1 MNKRYGKFL
10 RERNYNWRSQK
21 NVTQHLLIAA
31 FVAWFPVPRKEH
43 LQVAEEKRPEV
54 EKMAEKVLFSIN
66 ASLNQPCGITLATE
80 GNDQGVAVDG
90 GVPETPAVQPP
101 DFVHQNKGKC
111 M

>member
-1 MNKRYGKFL
+1 
-10 RERNYNWRSQK
+10 
-21 NVTQHLLIAA
+21 
-31 FVAWFPVPRKEH
+31 
-43 LQVAEEKRPEV
+43 
-54 EKMAEKVLFSIN
+54 MAEKVLFSIN

-90 GVPETPAVQPP
+90 GVPDTPAVQPP